1 MAHGECISHDG
12 GIHWEKY
19 NALILNDIVDK
30 NEILYDLGFKI
41 RKSSDFGLSWELVF
55 EDYEAFFG
63 GNPIKITG
71 DGQLMT
77 RIGQSP
83 DYMLI
88 YIFKNG
94 GIKILDL
101 PGYLRSY
108 IPAYSSSEVYYKFEI
123 ENQTDLYI
131 SLNGHSD
138 FKKLSIPSSLINNY
152 SIKVDILN
160 QLYLYSEKQIFVSKD
175 KGNTWEDLSPQH
187 EGLIKIND
195 VTLGR
200 DLHLYINTI
209 ETSVLKSEE
218 TLTRI
223 KDQEFIGYID
233 IYPNPTTGIIYIDS
247 KELNITTAK
256 VISTTGQVLTTLDIE
271 NNQIF
276 IESSPGIYFLD
287 LTTNDGLRGIQKIV
301 VVD

>member
-1 MAHGECISHDG
+1 M
-12 GIHWEKY
+12 
-19 NALILNDIVDK
+19 
-30 NEILYDLGFKI
+30 
-41 RKSSDFGLSWELVF
+41 
-55 EDYEAFFG
+55 
-63 GNPIKITG
+63 
-71 DGQLMT
+71 
-77 RIGQSP
+77 
-83 DYMLI
+83 
-88 YIFKNG
+88 
-94 GIKILDL
+94 
-101 PGYLRSY
+101 
-108 IPAYSSSEVYYKFEI
+108 
-123 ENQTDLYI
+123 
-131 SLNGHSD
+131 
-138 FKKLSIPSSLINNY
+138 
-152 SIKVDILN
+152 
-160 QLYLYSEKQIFVSKD
+160 YSEKQIFVSKD